1 MPDRSSEKQELI
13 RRSLAGD
20 DVALGELLDGCRGYL
35 KTLAHRELDSR
46 LGVRVDASDIVQQ
59 TFLLAHREFDQFRGR
74 QVGELIAWLVKIL
87 ERNVQQAVRKHV
99 TTQSRSIIR
108 EQRLEAGGEQVAP
121 EQGSAVSPSR
131 RAMLGEEAIRLADC
145 LMSLPENQREAVRLR
160 HLEGWTL
167 KQISG
172 RMQASPSAVAGYLKR
187 GMHRLRELMQDEKD

>member
-1 MPDRSSEKQELI
+1 MPDRSRDKQELI
-13 RRSLAGD
+13 RRSLSGD

-74 QVGELIAWLVKIL
+74 QVGELVAWLVKIL

-108 EQRLEAGGEQVAP
+108 EQRLDAGSEQAVP
-121 EQGSAVSPSR
+121 EQESAVSPSR
-131 RAMLGEEAIRLADC
+131 RVMLGEEAIQLADC

-167 KQISG
+167 KQISE
-172 RMQASPSAVAGYLKR
+172 RMQATPSAVAGYLKR
-187 GMHRLRELMQDEKD
+187 GMHTLRELMREES